1 VIDVSL
7 GHSYVGWI
15 VLRGEKNRS
24 RQFDLSRQLGKVF
37 IVFLRVCTYDQSCV
51 PASLQ
56 QHRGLYFSC
65 YVSSA
70 ERLEM
75 RLVQVFCPVQEIKE
89 PSI

>member
-1 VIDVSL
+1 MIDVSL
-7 GHSYVGWI
+7 GESYVGWI
-15 VLRGEKNRS
+15 VLRG
-24 RQFDLSRQLGKVF
+24 DLSRQLGKVF
-37 IVFLRVCTYDQSCV
+37 IVFLRVCTYDQSRV

-56 QHRGLYFSC
+56 QHRGLHFSC

-75 RLVQVFCPVQEIKE
+75 RLVQVFCPVQEIKK